1 VLACWRLW
9 KVNSFERAQHAPSIN
24 LYFITSQARIKVAGN
39 PLFTTNLFSSFP
51 RKRYTK
57 KISELDKEF
66 KIRAASQKLGK
77 EWGNKLGP
85 RDNSAEETFLIARHN
100 CERAKHRY
108 SCFFFG
114 FGFYCAL
121 AGKRWSALPAF
132 VIVFSTPHT
141 HDQRDLLLLF
151 LYQLGENPHVIHF
164 TLAPA
169 ANTHTPQHSKK
180 LIIKTQ

>member
-1 VLACWRLW
+1 VLARWRLW

-39 PLFTTNLFSSFP
+39 PLFTVNLFSSFP

-85 RDNSAEETFLIARHN
+85 RDNSGGN
-100 CERAKHRY
+100 
-108 SCFFFG
+108 
-114 FGFYCAL
+114 
-121 AGKRWSALPAF
+121 
-132 VIVFSTPHT
+132 FSHCST
-141 HDQRDLLLLF
+141 
-151 LYQLGENPHVIHF
+151 QL
-164 TLAPA
+164 
-169 ANTHTPQHSKK
+169 
-180 LIIKTQ
+180 